1 MHQYKS
7 MIYDNIFKIIYLK
20 ENDMSYIK
28 FKLPDDVKN
37 DLKKVLGTIAES
49 RDSKIR
55 KGMNEV
61 TKSIER
67 NIAKLV
73 VMAEDVSPPEILF
86 HVPLI
91 CEEKSIP
98 YAYLSS
104 KKELG
109 NTVRIN
115 VGASAI
121 AIENLGTGNDNILDA
136 LIKKLNDLK
145 K

>member
-1 MHQYKS
+1 M
-7 MIYDNIFKIIYLK
+7 KI
-20 ENDMSYIK
+20 SYIK
-28 FKLPDDVKN
+28 FKIPDKLKTQLKN
-37 DLKKVLGTIAES
+37 ALGTIAET

-67 NIAKLV
+67 MQAKLV
-73 VMAEDVSPPEILF
+73 IMAEDVSPPEILF
-86 HVPLI
+86 HIPLL
-91 CEEKSIP
+91 CEEKGIP
-98 YAYLSS
+98 YGYLST

-109 NTVRIN
+109 NTARIN

-121 AIENLGTGNDNILDA
+121 TIENVGSGNEGILDDV
-136 LIKKLNDLK
+136 IKNLEELK

>member
-1 MHQYKS
+1 
-7 MIYDNIFKIIYLK
+7 LK
-20 ENDMSYIK
+20 TQ
-28 FKLPDDVKN
+28 LKN
-37 DLKKVLGTIAES
+37 ALGQIAET

-67 NIAKLV
+67 VQAKLV

-86 HVPLI
+86 HIPLL
-91 CEEKSIP
+91 CEEKGIP
-98 YAYLSS
+98 YGYLST

-109 NTVRIN
+109 TTVRIN
-115 VGASAI
+115 VSSSAI
-121 AIENLGTGNDNILDA
+121 SIENGGTGNDGVLNDV
-136 LIKKLNDLK
+136 IKKLEEAK

>member
-1 MHQYKS
+1 
-7 MIYDNIFKIIYLK
+7 
-20 ENDMSYIK
+20 MSYVK
-28 FKLPDDVKN
+28 YQVPDKLKTSLKN
-37 DLKKVLGTIAES
+37 VLSKIAET

-67 NIAKLV
+67 QLAKLI

-86 HVPLI
+86 HIPLL
-91 CEEKSIP
+91 CEEKGIP
-98 YAYLSS
+98 YGYLST

-115 VGASAI
+115 VSASAI
-121 AIENLGTGNDNILDA
+121 AVENVGTGNEGVLDNV
-136 LIKKLNDLK
+136 IKKIGEIK

>member
-1 MHQYKS
+1 
-7 MIYDNIFKIIYLK
+7 MIYENISKIKYIWRRWLK
-20 ENDMSYIK
+20 ISYIK
-28 FKLPDDVKN
+28 FQVPDKLKN
-37 DLKKVLGTIAES
+37 QIKNALNTIAES

-67 NIAKLV
+67 VQAKFV

-86 HVPLI
+86 HVPLL
-91 CEEKSIP
+91 CEEKGIS
-98 YAYLSS
+98 YGFLSS

-109 NTVRIN
+109 NSVRIN
-115 VGASAI
+115 VSASAI
-121 AIENLGTGNDNILDA
+121 AVENVGSGNEGVLDDI
-136 LIKKLNDLK
+136 IKKIEEIK

>member
-1 MHQYKS
+1 M
-7 MIYDNIFKIIYLK
+7 KI
-20 ENDMSYIK
+20 SYIK
-28 FKLPDDVKN
+28 FKIPDKLKAQLKN
-37 DLKKVLGTIAES
+37 ALGTIAET

-67 NIAKLV
+67 VQAKFV

-86 HVPLI
+86 HIPLL
-91 CEEKSIP
+91 CEEKKIP
-98 YAYLSS
+98 YGYIST

-115 VGASAI
+115 VSSSAI
-121 AIENLGTGNDNILDA
+121 AIENVGTGNEGILNDVIKN
-136 LIKKLNDLK
+136 LEQIKK
-145 K
+145 